1 MKVINP
7 NHQGISTLLA
17 FALIPLSGFATD
29 VYIPSLPSM
38 AADLHVSTS
47 AVQFSLVLFMISSG
61 ITQLFIGSILDSFG
75 RFRIGQAALAIFS
88 ISSFAIAMIPDIHT
102 IYAMRVVQGIAVSLI
117 VVGKRAYF
125 VDVYSGEKL
134 KHYTS
139 MFSIIWAT
147 APILAPFVGGYLQN
161 SFGWQSNFYFLGIFS
176 AIFLLLE
183 TIYSGESLKHFHSFN
198 SKAVINVY
206 GKMMKT
212 GDFLSG
218 LFIIGSCYAL
228 LVIYGMASPFIIEH
242 VFGFSPVVTGYS
254 SLLSGF
260 SVMMGGI
267 IAKTMISTPLTKKIR
282 AASAMQA
289 TLALLMIFTGAVYS
303 NVFTLIAFTIAIH
316 MCSGFI
322 FNNIY
327 SYCLG
332 RFSQNAG
339 TASGLTGAG
348 IYIVSST
355 FSYGLVNIYAIKTQ
369 TLLGIANLVFIVA
382 VAILFVAFDKYR
394 TTSRQTEVAKERV
407 AA

>member
-1 MKVINP
+1 
-7 NHQGISTLLA
+7 
-17 FALIPLSGFATD
+17 
-29 VYIPSLPSM
+29 
-38 AADLHVSTS
+38 
-47 AVQFSLVLFMISSG
+47 
-61 ITQLFIGSILDSFG
+61 
-75 RFRIGQAALAIFS
+75 
-88 ISSFAIAMIPDIHT
+88 
-102 IYAMRVVQGIAVSLI
+102 
-117 VVGKRAYF
+117 
-125 VDVYSGEKL
+125 
-134 KHYTS
+134 
-139 MFSIIWAT
+139 
-147 APILAPFVGGYLQN
+147 
-161 SFGWQSNFYFLGIFS
+161 
-176 AIFLLLE
+176 
-183 TIYSGESLKHFHSFN
+183 
-198 SKAVINVY
+198 
-206 GKMMKT
+206 
-212 GDFLSG
+212 
-218 LFIIGSCYAL
+218 
-228 LVIYGMASPFIIEH
+228 
-242 VFGFSPVVTGYS
+242 
-254 SLLSGF
+254 
-260 SVMMGGI
+260 MMGGI